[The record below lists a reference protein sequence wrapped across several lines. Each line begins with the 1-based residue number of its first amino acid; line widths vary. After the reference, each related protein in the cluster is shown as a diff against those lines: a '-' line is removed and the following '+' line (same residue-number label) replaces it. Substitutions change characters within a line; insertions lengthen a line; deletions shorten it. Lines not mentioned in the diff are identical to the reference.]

1 MCLLNSNVIYNI
13 VVNEG
18 VVMLT
23 SKEYIINS
31 TEMGSR
37 NQVFEL
43 IASNLRK
50 NEVAVD
56 EREVITKLIEREEMS
71 STGFEAG
78 IAIPHAKIEG
88 LDKPI
93 VTVVKTNDLT
103 WPSMDGNPT
112 NLILNIL
119 VPLDGGDDHLQILGA
134 LTRKLIDPSFVNS
147 LKESNDQETVE
158 LINGIEVKLSPKAQ
172 AAGSKGSFVAVTSCP
187 MGVAHTY
194 MSAESLEKAAVAMGY
209 NAKVETQGT
218 VGVENE
224 LTATDIENADFVIIA
239 ADRNV
244 ELDRFGGKK
253 LLSTGTKDAIN
264 NAEDVI
270 NRACDAPVQSG
281 EAKQAS
287 TDGNEIMKALMNGVS
302 HMLPLVVI
310 GGLFL
315 GLALGMGG
323 EPTAA
328 GLVIPDDSFWKVIES
343 IGSVGFTLM
352 IPVLAGYIA
361 YSLGD
366 RPALAPG
373 LIIGWIANNG
383 SFYGSEAS
391 TGFIGAIVGGI
402 MVGYFVRYFAR
413 IRLPKNLQSIMPIL
427 IIPLVTTFV
436 TSTIFILF
444 LGRPIASMFL
454 ALQNWLASFSP
465 EQMIIMG
472 LVLGFMIAI
481 DMGGPINKTAM
492 LFAIGM
498 IQAGHPEYMG
508 INGVAVATPS
518 IGIGLAT
525 LMRPKYYTEEERGAG
540 TASAIM
546 GCVGITEGAIPFAAA
561 HPKEVFPANILGA
574 MIGGAIAAFI
584 GIENV
589 VPHGGFVIA
598 LTGGIN
604 KPIAFCI
611 AIIIGA
617 LVTAFTANALM
628 ARKHKRLN
636 QN

>member
-1 MCLLNSNVIYNI
+1 MLTDKNFIIENSNITTRD
-13 VVNEG
+13 E
-18 VVMLT
+18 
-23 SKEYIINS
+23 
-31 TEMGSR
+31 
-37 NQVFEL
+37 VFEL
-43 IASNLRK
+43 IASNLVK
-50 NEVAVD
+50 NGMNINQQ
-56 EREVITKLIEREEMS
+56 EVIEKLNEREEMS

-78 IAIPHAKIEG
+78 IAIPHAKING
-88 LDKPI
+88 LSEPLI
-93 VTVVKTNDLT
+93 TVVKSGDIT

-119 VPLDGGDDHLQILGA
+119 VPVDGAADHLQILGA
-134 LTRKLIDPSFVNS
+134 LTRKLINPEFVQS
-147 LKESNDQETVE
+147 LKDSDSQQTVT
-158 LINGIEVKLSPKAQ
+158 LINSIDVKLSNSI
-172 AAGSKGSFVAVTSCP
+172 AGSKGSFVGVTSCP

-194 MSAESLEKAAVAMGY
+194 MSAESLEKMAVEMGY
-209 NAKVETQGT
+209 SAKIETQGT
-218 VGVENE
+218 VGVENK
-224 LTATDIENADFVIIA
+224 LTAKDIENADFVIIA

-244 ELDRFGGKK
+244 ELDRFGGKRVIQT
-253 LLSTGTKDAIN
+253 STKDAIKNPKGLIERGPDAKTLDADN
-264 NAEDVI
+264 NT
-270 NRACDAPVQSG
+270 S
-281 EAKQAS
+281 S
-287 TDGNEIMKALMNGVS
+287 TKDEGSNEIMKALMNGVS
-302 HMLPLVVI
+302 HMLPLVVV

-323 EPTAA
+323 EPTAS

-352 IPVLAGYIA
+352 IPVMAGYIA

-373 LIIGWIANNG
+373 LIIGWIANDG
-383 SFYGSEAS
+383 SFYGSDAS
-391 TGFIGAIVGGI
+391 TGFIGAIIGGI

-413 IRLPKNLQSIMPIL
+413 IKLPKNFQSVMPIL

-436 TSTIFILF
+436 TCSVFILF
-444 LGRPIASMFL
+444 LGRPIAAAFL
-454 ALQNWLASFSP
+454 GLQNWLASFSP

-498 IQAGHPEYMG
+498 ISAGHPEYMG

-525 LMRPKYYTEEERGAG
+525 MLRPKYYTEDERGAG

-561 HPKEVFPANILGA
+561 HPKEVFPANIIGA
-574 MIGGAIAAFI
+574 MVGGAIAAYM
-584 GIENV
+584 GIENI

-604 KPIAFCI
+604 KPLIFSI

-617 LVTAFTANALM
+617 LVTALIANVLM
-628 ARKHKRLN
+628 GRKYRRKLAEN
-636 QN
+636 N

>member
-1 MCLLNSNVIYNI
+1 
-13 VVNEG
+13 
-18 VVMLT
+18 MLT
-23 SKEYIINS
+23 NKQFIVENNNI
-31 TEMGSR
+31 TSR
-37 NQVFEL
+37 DHVFEL
-43 IASNLRK
+43 IANNLLANNVK
-50 NEVAVD
+50 IDIE
-56 EREVITKLIEREEMS
+56 EVISKLIEREEMS

-78 IAIPHAKIEG
+78 IAIPHAKLEG
-88 LDKPI
+88 LDTPLI
-93 VTVVKTNDLT
+93 TVVKSNDIN
-103 WPSMDGNPT
+103 WPSMDGKPT
-112 NLILNIL
+112 NLIINIL
-119 VPLDGGDDHLQILGA
+119 VPISGGDDHLQILGA
-134 LTRKLIDPSFVNS
+134 LTRKLINPEYVQS
-147 LKESNDQETVE
+147 LKTASRDEVVE
-158 LINGIEVKLSPKAQ
+158 LINGIDVKLSSTSQKVETE
-172 AAGSKGSFVAVTSCP
+172 GSFVAVTSCP

-194 MSAESLEKAAVAMGY
+194 MSAESLEQAAKELGC
-209 NAKVETQGT
+209 NAKIETQGT
-218 VGVENE
+218 VGVENK
-224 LTATDIENADFVIIA
+224 LSQADIDNADFVIVA

-244 ELDRFGGKK
+244 ELDRFYGKK
-253 LLSTGTKDAIN
+253 VIKTSTKDAIK
-264 NAEDVI
+264 NAKNLIE
-270 NRACDAPVQSG
+270 RGPDAKVLEG
-281 EAKQAS
+281 ESKS
-287 TDGNEIMKALMNGVS
+287 VSSSDGGSEIMKALMNGVS

-323 EPTAA
+323 EPTAN
-328 GLVIPDDSFWKVIES
+328 GLVIPDGSFWKVIES

-352 IPVLAGYIA
+352 IPVMAGYIA

-402 MVGYFVRYFAR
+402 MVGYFVRYFSR
-413 IRLPKNLQSIMPIL
+413 IKLPKNFQSIMPIL

-436 TSTIFILF
+436 TSAIFIF
-444 LGRPIASMFL
+444 ALGKPIAAIFIG
-454 ALQNWLASFSP
+454 LQNWLASFSP
-465 EQMIIMG
+465 EQMIVMG
-472 LVLGFMIAI
+472 MVLGFMIAI

-498 IQAGHPEYMG
+498 ISAGHPEYMG

-525 LMRPKYYTEEERGAG
+525 ILRPKYYSEEERGAG

-561 HPKEVFPANILGA
+561 HPKQVFPANIIGA
-574 MIGGAIAAFI
+574 MIGGSIAAFA
-584 GIENV
+584 GVENV

-604 KPIAFCI
+604 KPLVFCS

-617 LVTAFTANALM
+617 IITALIANGLM
-628 ARKHKRLN
+628 ARKFKDGIEK
-636 QN
+636 

>member
-1 MCLLNSNVIYNI
+1 
-13 VVNEG
+13 
-18 VVMLT
+18 MLT
-23 SKEYIINS
+23 NKNFVLDANGIN
-31 TEMGSR
+31 TR
-37 NQVFEL
+37 DDVFKLICENLKNNNIAIDNDEVIGKL
-43 IASNLRK
+43 IA
-50 NEVAVD
+50 
-56 EREVITKLIEREEMS
+56 REDQV

-78 IAIPHAKIEG
+78 IAIPHAKISGIE
-88 LDKPI
+88 KPF
-93 VTVVKTNDLT
+93 VTVVRTGNIN

-112 NLILNIL
+112 NLIINIL
-119 VPLDGGDDHLQILGA
+119 VPENSSDDHLKILGA
-134 LTRKLIDPSFVNS
+134 LTRKLIDPNFVS
-147 LKESNDQETVE
+147 DLKASNKEQTAE
-158 LINGIEVKLSPKAQ
+158 LINSIDVKISESGEAKSN
-172 AAGSKGSFVAVTSCP
+172 GKSFVAITSCP

-194 MSAESLEKAAVAMGY
+194 MAAESLEKTAVELGY
-209 NAKVETQGT
+209 DAKVETQGT

-224 LTATDIENADFVIIA
+224 LMPDDIEKADFVIVA

-244 ELDRFGGKK
+244 ELDRFAGKK
-253 LLSTGTKDAIN
+253 IVEVGTKTAIN
-264 NAEDVI
+264 NPKETI
-270 NRACDAPVQSG
+270 
-281 EAKQAS
+281 AKGDNAKVLDIDS
-287 TDGNEIMKALMNGVS
+287 HATSDEKDGNGEIMKALMNGVS
-302 HMLPLVVI
+302 HMLPLVVV

-323 EPTAA
+323 EPTAT

-352 IPVLAGYIA
+352 IPVMAGYIA

-373 LIIGWIANNG
+373 LIIGWIANDG
-383 SFYGSEAS
+383 SFYGSEAA

-402 MVGYFVRYFAR
+402 MVGYFVRYFSR
-413 IRLPKNLQSIMPIL
+413 IKLPKNLQSIMPIL

-444 LGRPIASMFL
+444 LGRPIAALFL
-454 ALQNWLASFSP
+454 GLQNWLAGLSA
-465 EQMIIMG
+465 EQMVVMG
-472 LVLGFMIAI
+472 MILGFMIAI

-498 IQAGHPEYMG
+498 IQAGNPEYMG

-525 LMRPKYYTEEERGAG
+525 LMKPKYYSEDERAAG

-561 HPKEVFPANILGA
+561 HPKQVFPANIIGA
-574 MIGGAIAAFI
+574 MIGGAIAGFF
-584 GIENV
+584 GITNV

-604 KPIAFCI
+604 KPLIFFI

-617 LVTAFTANALM
+617 LVTAFIANFLM
-628 ARKHKRLN
+628 ARKYKKLELAEN
-636 QN
+636 S

>member
-1 MCLLNSNVIYNI
+1 
-13 VVNEG
+13 
-18 VVMLT
+18 MLT
-23 SKEYIINS
+23 SKEYIINNS
-31 TEMGSR
+31 SMKNR
-37 NQVFEL
+37 DQVFEL
-43 IASNLRK
+43 IANNLK
-50 NEVAVD
+50 SENSAID
-56 EREVITKLIEREEMS
+56 EQEVITKLIEREEMS

-88 LDKPI
+88 LTKPI
-93 VTVVKTNDLT
+93 VTVVKTNDLD

-119 VPLDGGDDHLQILGA
+119 VPINGGDDHLQILGA
-134 LTRKLIDPSFVNS
+134 LTRKLIDPSFVS
-147 LKESNDQETVE
+147 QLKASTDSETVE
-158 LINGIEVKLSPKAQ
+158 LINNINVELSADKQ
-172 AAGSKGSFVAVTSCP
+172 VESTKGSFVAVTSCP

-194 MSAESLEKAAVAMGY
+194 MSAESLEKTAALLGY
-209 NAKVETQGT
+209 QAKVETQGT

-224 LTATDIENADFVIIA
+224 LTSADIENADFVIIA

-244 ELDRFGGKK
+244 ELDRFGGKRV
-253 LLSTGTKDAIN
+253 LSTGTKDAIN
-264 NAEDVI
+264 HPQEVIERAQNADFQEG
-270 NRACDAPVQSG
+270 S
-281 EAKQAS
+281 AKTAS
-287 TDGNEIMKALMNGVS
+287 NDGNEIMKALMNGVS

-323 EPTAA
+323 EPTAT

-373 LIIGWIANNG
+373 LIIGWVANNG

-413 IRLPKNLQSIMPIL
+413 IKLPKNLQSIMPIL
-427 IIPLVTTFV
+427 IIPLVSTFV
-436 TSTIFILF
+436 TCTVFILF
-444 LGRPIASMFL
+444 LGRPIASMFV

-525 LMRPKYYTEEERGAG
+525 LMRPKYYTEDERGAG

-561 HPKEVFPANILGA
+561 HPKEVFPANVIGA

-589 VPHGGFVIA
+589 VPHGGFVIV

-604 KPIAFCI
+604 KPLAFCI

-617 LVTAFTANALM
+617 LVTAFIANGLM
-628 ARKHKRLN
+628 ARKYRRLQAQTN
-636 QN
+636 A

>member
-1 MCLLNSNVIYNI
+1 
-13 VVNEG
+13 
-18 VVMLT
+18 MLT
-23 SKEYIINS
+23 SLEYILNIDS
-31 TEMGSR
+31 VSKRDE
-37 NQVFEL
+37 VFTA
-43 IASNLRK
+43 IATNLSK
-50 NEVAVD
+50 NGVDVNVD
-56 EREVITKLIEREEMS
+56 EVVNKLIEREEMS

-78 IAIPHAKIEG
+78 IAIPHAKVTG
-88 LDKPI
+88 LDKPMI
-93 VTVVKTNDLT
+93 TVVRTNDLN
-103 WPSMDGNPT
+103 WPSMDGAPT
-112 NLILNIL
+112 NLIINIL
-119 VPLDGGDDHLQILGA
+119 VPVNGGDDHLQILGA
-134 LTRKLIDPSFVNS
+134 LTRKLIDSEFVSS
-147 LKESNDQETVE
+147 LKTSSDGEVVE
-158 LINGIEVKLSPKAQ
+158 LINGIDVQLTSDNKVVGTS
-172 AAGSKGSFVAVTSCP
+172 GSFVAVTSCP

-194 MSAESLEKAAVAMGY
+194 MSAESLEKAAKELGY
-209 NAKVETQGT
+209 TAKVETQGT
-218 VGVENE
+218 VGAENV
-224 LTATDIENADFVIIA
+224 LTSEDIANADFVIIA
-239 ADRNV
+239 ADRNI
-244 ELDRFGGKK
+244 ELDRFADKK
-253 LLSTGTKDAIN
+253 MIETSTKDAIK
-264 NAEDVI
+264 NAKDLI
-270 NRACDAPVQSG
+270 NKGSDAKVYEGSG
-281 EAKQAS
+281 ETVKV
-287 TDGNEIMKALMNGVS
+287 DKGGNEIMKALMNGVS
-302 HMLPLVVI
+302 HMLPLVVV

-323 EPTAA
+323 EPTAN

-352 IPVLAGYIA
+352 IPVMAGYIA

-391 TGFIGAIVGGI
+391 TGFIGAIIGGI

-413 IRLPKNLQSIMPIL
+413 IRLPKNFQSVMPIL

-436 TSTIFILF
+436 TSSVFILL
-444 LGRPIASMFL
+444 LGRPIAAAFL
-454 ALQNWLASFSP
+454 GLQNWLASFSP

-498 IQAGHPEYMG
+498 ISAGHPEYMG

-561 HPKEVFPANILGA
+561 HPKEVFPANIIGA
-574 MIGGAIAAFI
+574 MVGGAIAAYV

-604 KPIAFCI
+604 KPLIFSI

-617 LVTAFTANALM
+617 LVTAIIANVLM
-628 ARKHKRLN
+628 ARKYKKLN
-636 QN
+636 S

>member
-1 MCLLNSNVIYNI
+1 
-13 VVNEG
+13 
-18 VVMLT
+18 MLT
-23 SKEYIINS
+23 NIKFILENK
-31 TEMGSR
+31 TLDNR

-43 IASNLRK
+43 IANNL
-50 NEVAVD
+50 NEQGVKVD
-56 EREVITKLIEREEMS
+56 NQEVITKLIEREEMS

-88 LDKPI
+88 LDKPLI
-93 VTVVKTNDLT
+93 TVVRTNDLS
-103 WPSMDGNPT
+103 WPSMDGKPT

-119 VPLDGGDDHLQILGA
+119 VPIGCGDDHLQILGA
-134 LTRKLIDPSFVNS
+134 LTRKLVDSEFVAALKTSSDEQVVEMINSID
-147 LKESNDQETVE
+147 
-158 LINGIEVKLSPKAQ
+158 VKLSKPQ
-172 AAGSKGSFVAVTSCP
+172 PNAGIKGSFVAVTSCP

-194 MSAESLEKAAVAMGY
+194 MAAESLEKMALELGY
-209 NAKVETQGT
+209 KAQVETQGT
-218 VGVENE
+218 VGVEHE
-224 LTATDIENADFVIIA
+224 LTPADIENADFVIIA

-244 ELDRFGGKK
+244 ELDRFGSKK
-253 LLSTGTKDAIN
+253 LIQTSTKEAISHP
-264 NAEDVI
+264 EDIILRGDKANVYVG
-270 NRACDAPVQSG
+270 NGKAAPKNEG
-281 EAKQAS
+281 
-287 TDGNEIMKALMNGVS
+287 GNEIMKALMNGVS
-302 HMLPLVVI
+302 HMLPLVVV

-323 EPTAA
+323 EPTAS

-343 IGSVGFTLM
+343 IGVVGFTLM
-352 IPVLAGYIA
+352 IPVMSGYIA

-383 SFYGSEAS
+383 SFYGSDAS
-391 TGFIGAIVGGI
+391 TGFIGAIIGGI

-413 IRLPKNLQSIMPIL
+413 IKLPKNFQAVMPIL

-444 LGRPIASMFL
+444 LGRPIAAAFL
-454 ALQNWLASFSP
+454 GLQNWLASFSS
-465 EQMIIMG
+465 EQMIVMG
-472 LVLGFMIAI
+472 IILGFMIAI
-481 DMGGPINKTAM
+481 DMGGPVNKTAM

-498 IQAGHPEYMG
+498 ISAGHPEYMG

-525 LMRPKYYTEEERGAG
+525 MIRPKYYTEDERGAG
-540 TASAIM
+540 TASALM

-561 HPKEVFPANILGA
+561 HPKEVFPANLIGA
-574 MIGGAIAAFI
+574 MVGGAIAAYM
-584 GIENV
+584 GIENI
-589 VPHGGFVIA
+589 VPHGGFIIA

-604 KPIAFCI
+604 KPIIFSI

-617 LVTAFTANALM
+617 LVTALIANVLM
-628 ARKHKRLN
+628 GRRYRKLN
-636 QN
+636 S

>member
-1 MCLLNSNVIYNI
+1 
-13 VVNEG
+13 
-18 VVMLT
+18 MLT
-23 SKEYIINS
+23 SKEYIINNNS
-31 TEMGSR
+31 MNNR
-37 NQVFEL
+37 NQVFDL
-43 IASNLRK
+43 IAKNLK
-50 NEVAVD
+50 KQNNAID
-56 EREVITKLIEREEMS
+56 EQEVITKLIEREEMS
-71 STGFEAG
+71 STGFEVG

-88 LDKPI
+88 LIKPI
-93 VTVVKTNDLT
+93 VTVVKTNDLD

-119 VPLDGGDDHLQILGA
+119 VPINGGDDHLQILGA
-134 LTRKLIDPSFVNS
+134 LTRKLIDPSFVS
-147 LKESNDQETVE
+147 KLKASTDSETVE
-158 LINGIEVKLSPKAQ
+158 LINNINVELSADKQ
-172 AAGSKGSFVAVTSCP
+172 VEGTKGSFVAVTSCP

-194 MSAESLEKAAVAMGY
+194 MSAESLEKTAAILGY
-209 NAKVETQGT
+209 QAKVETQGT

-224 LTATDIENADFVIIA
+224 LTSTDIENADFVIIA

-244 ELDRFGGKK
+244 ELDRFGGKRV
-253 LLSTGTKDAIN
+253 LSTGTKDAIN
-264 NAEDVI
+264 HPQEVI
-270 NRACDAPVQSG
+270 KRAQSADYQEG
-281 EAKQAS
+281 GAKRANN
-287 TDGNEIMKALMNGVS
+287 DGNEIMKALMNGVS

-323 EPTAA
+323 EPTAT

-413 IRLPKNLQSIMPIL
+413 IKLPKNLQSIMPIL
-427 IIPLVTTFV
+427 IIPLVSTFV
-436 TSTIFILF
+436 TCTVFILF
-444 LGRPIASMFL
+444 LGRPIASMFV

-525 LMRPKYYTEEERGAG
+525 LMRPKYYTEDERGAG

-561 HPKEVFPANILGA
+561 HPKEVFPANIIGA

-604 KPIAFCI
+604 KPLAFCI

-617 LVTAFTANALM
+617 LVTAFIANSLM
-628 ARKHKRLN
+628 ARKYRRLQAN
-636 QN
+636 A

>member
-1 MCLLNSNVIYNI
+1 
-13 VVNEG
+13 
-18 VVMLT
+18 MLT
-23 SKEYIINS
+23 KIEYVLEAANFNNKNDVFKKIAENLVANELDINS
-31 TEMGSR
+31 QE
-37 NQVFEL
+37 
-43 IASNLRK
+43 I
-50 NEVAVD
+50 
-56 EREVITKLIEREEMS
+56 ITKLNEREEMS
-71 STGFEAG
+71 STGFESG
-78 IAIPHAKIEG
+78 IAIPHAKISG
-88 LDKPI
+88 LNEPI
-93 VTVVKTNDLT
+93 VTIVRSNDIN

-119 VPLDGGDDHLQILGA
+119 VPEDGGESHLEILGA
-134 LTRKLIDPSFVNS
+134 LTRKLIDPNFVNE
-147 LKESNDQETVE
+147 LKTSNKQEVVK
-158 LINGIEVKLSPKAQ
+158 LINDIEVNLKPKKQ
-172 AAGSKGSFVAVTSCP
+172 KEEIKGFFVAVTSCP

-194 MSAESLEKAAVAMGY
+194 MSAESLEKTAAELGY
-209 NAKVETQGT
+209 GCMIETQGT

-224 LTATDIENADFVIIA
+224 LTASDVEKADFVIIA

-244 ELDRFGGKK
+244 ELDRFNQKK
-253 LLSTGTKDAIN
+253 LIQTSTKEAIS
-264 NAEDVI
+264 DPQQLI
-270 NRACDAPVQSG
+270 KRGSSAPVYEGTTVKSD
-281 EAKQAS
+281 S
-287 TDGNEIMKALMNGVS
+287 VSSGNEIMKALMNGVS
-302 HMLPLVVI
+302 HMLPLVVV

-315 GLALGMGG
+315 GLALGIGG
-323 EPTAA
+323 EATAS
-328 GLVIPDDSFWKVIES
+328 GLVVPDDSFWKVIEN
-343 IGSVGFTLM
+343 IGVVGFTLM
-352 IPVLAGYIA
+352 IPVLSGYIA

-391 TGFIGAIVGGI
+391 TGFIGAIIGGI
-402 MVGYFVRYFAR
+402 MVGYFVRYFAQ
-413 IRLPKNLQSIMPIL
+413 IKLNKHLQSVMPIL

-444 LGRPIASMFL
+444 LGRPIASLFV

-498 IQAGHPEYMG
+498 ISAGHPEYMG

-525 LMRPKYYTEEERGAG
+525 MLRPKYYTEDERGAG

-561 HPKEVFPANILGA
+561 HPKEVFPANIIGA
-574 MIGGAIAAFI
+574 MVGGAIAAYM
-584 GIENV
+584 GIENI

-604 KPIAFCI
+604 KPLIFSI

-617 LVTAFTANALM
+617 IVTAIIANVLM
-628 ARKHKRLN
+628 GIKYRKSISN
-636 QN
+636 

>member
-1 MCLLNSNVIYNI
+1 
-13 VVNEG
+13 
-18 VVMLT
+18 MLT
-23 SKEYIINS
+23 NINYIIDSSSFENKQ
-31 TEMGSR
+31 
-37 NQVFEL
+37 QVFEK
-43 IASNLRK
+43 IASNLVA
-50 NEVAVD
+50 NEIKVDKDEVVA
-56 EREVITKLIEREEMS
+56 KLNEREEMS

-78 IAIPHAKIEG
+78 IAIPHAKISG
-88 LDKPI
+88 LDQPI
-93 VTVVKTNDLT
+93 VSVVRSNDID
-103 WPSMDGNPT
+103 WQSMDGQPT

-119 VPLDGGDDHLQILGA
+119 VPDGAGEKHLEILGA
-134 LTRKLIDPSFVNS
+134 LTRKLIDPNFVS
-147 LKESNDQETVE
+147 ELKTSSKEQIVT
-158 LINGIEVKLSPKAQ
+158 LINGIEVDLKPINTSFEV
-172 AAGSKGSFVAVTSCP
+172 KGSFVAVTSCP

-194 MSAESLEKAAVAMGY
+194 MSAESLEQAAAELGY
-209 NAKVETQGT
+209 SSKVETQGT
-218 VGVENE
+218 VGVENK
-224 LTATDIENADFVIIA
+224 LTDEEIDNADFVIIA

-244 ELDRFGGKK
+244 ELDRFNGKK
-253 LLSTGTKDAIN
+253 VIQTSTKEAISN
-264 NAEDVI
+264 PQELIKRGNKAGIYEGSNTAVKSA
-270 NRACDAPVQSG
+270 N
-281 EAKQAS
+281 
-287 TDGNEIMKALMNGVS
+287 DGNEIMKALMNGVS
-302 HMLPLVVI
+302 HMLPLVVV

-315 GLALGMGG
+315 GLALGIGG
-323 EPTAA
+323 EATAN
-328 GLVIPDDSFWKVIES
+328 GLVVPDDSFWKIIEN
-343 IGSVGFTLM
+343 IGVVGFTLM

-391 TGFIGAIVGGI
+391 TGFIGAIIGGI

-413 IRLPKNLQSIMPIL
+413 IKLNKHLQSVMPIL

-436 TSTIFILF
+436 TSTVFILF
-444 LGRPIASMFL
+444 LGRPIAAGFVM
-454 ALQNWLASFSP
+454 LQNWLASFSP

-498 IQAGHPEYMG
+498 ISAGHPEYMG

-525 LMRPKYYTEEERGAG
+525 IMRPKYYTEDERGAG

-561 HPKEVFPANILGA
+561 HPKEVFPANIIGA
-574 MIGGAIAAFI
+574 MVGGAIAAYM
-584 GIENV
+584 GIENI

-604 KPIAFCI
+604 KPLIFSI

-617 LVTAFTANALM
+617 LVTAIIANVLM
-628 ARKHKRLN
+628 GIKYKKN
-636 QN
+636 N

>member
-1 MCLLNSNVIYNI
+1 M
-13 VVNEG
+13 
-18 VVMLT
+18 
-23 SKEYIINS
+23 SKLKS
-31 TEMGSR
+31 CSD
-37 NQVFEL
+37 
-43 IASNLRK
+43 A
-50 NEVAVD
+50 EV
-56 EREVITKLIEREEMS
+56 
-71 STGFEAG
+71 
-78 IAIPHAKIEG
+78 
-88 LDKPI
+88 
-93 VTVVKTNDLT
+93 
-103 WPSMDGNPT
+103 
-112 NLILNIL
+112 
-119 VPLDGGDDHLQILGA
+119 
-134 LTRKLIDPSFVNS
+134 
-147 LKESNDQETVE
+147 VE
-158 LINGIEVKLSPKAQ
+158 LINGIDVQLASNNEVVNTT
-172 AAGSKGSFVAVTSCP
+172 GSFVTVTSCP

-194 MSAESLEKAAVAMGY
+194 MSAESLEKAAKELGY
-209 NAKVETQGT
+209 TAKVETQGT
-218 VGVENE
+218 VGAENVLSNE
-224 LTATDIENADFVIIA
+224 DIANADFVIIA
-239 ADRNV
+239 ADRNI
-244 ELDRFGGKK
+244 ELDRFAGKK
-253 LLSTGTKDAIN
+253 MIETSTKDAIK
-264 NAEDVI
+264 NAKDLI
-270 NRACDAPVQSG
+270 NKGNEANVYEGNG
-281 EAKQAS
+281 ETKKADKG
-287 TDGNEIMKALMNGVS
+287 GNEIMKALMNGVS
-302 HMLPLVVI
+302 HMLPLVVV

-323 EPTAA
+323 EPTAN

-343 IGSVGFTLM
+343 IASVGFTLM
-352 IPVLAGYIA
+352 IPVMAGYIA

-383 SFYGSEAS
+383 SFYGSEVS
-391 TGFIGAIVGGI
+391 TGFIGAIIGGI

-413 IRLPKNLQSIMPIL
+413 IRLPKNFQSVMPIL

-436 TSTIFILF
+436 TSSVFILLLGRLIAAAF
-444 LGRPIASMFL
+444 LG
-454 ALQNWLASFSP
+454 LQNWLVSFSP

-498 IQAGHPEYMG
+498 ISAGHPEYMG

-561 HPKEVFPANILGA
+561 HPKEVFPANIIGA
-574 MIGGAIAAFI
+574 MVGGAIAAYV

-604 KPIAFCI
+604 KPLIFSI

-617 LVTAFTANALM
+617 LVTAIIANVLM
-628 ARKHKRLN
+628 VRKYKKLN
-636 QN
+636 S

>member
-1 MCLLNSNVIYNI
+1 
-13 VVNEG
+13 
-18 VVMLT
+18 MLT
-23 SKEYIINS
+23 SREFII
-31 TEMGSR
+31 E
-37 NQVFEL
+37 NQDLTTRDDVFRA
-43 IASNLRK
+43 IAKNLTL
-50 NEVAVD
+50 NGIDVSEEEVFN
-56 EREVITKLIEREEMS
+56 KLVEREELS

-78 IAIPHAKIEG
+78 IAIPHGKIEG
-88 LDKPI
+88 LKQPI
-93 VTVVKTNDLT
+93 ITVVKPAGIN
-103 WPSMDGNPT
+103 WPSMDQKPT
-112 NLILNIL
+112 DLVLNIL
-119 VPLDGGDDHLQILGA
+119 VPTNGADDHLQILGA
-134 LTRKLIDPSFVNS
+134 LTRKLINNEFVS
-147 LKESNDQETVE
+147 QLKASNADETVE
-158 LINGIEVKLSPKAQ
+158 LINSIDVDLT
-172 AAGSKGSFVAVTSCP
+172 SKQEAKKTIGSFVAVTSCP

-194 MSAESLEKAAVAMGY
+194 MSAESLEIAAKEMGY
-209 NAKVETQGT
+209 IAKVETQGT
-218 VGVENE
+218 VGVENK
-224 LTATDIENADFVIIA
+224 LTAEDIENADFVIIA

-253 LLSTGTKDAIN
+253 LLSTTTKDAIS
-264 NAEDVI
+264 NAEAVI
-270 NRACDAPVQSG
+270 TRAKDANVQDKG
-281 EAKQAS
+281 TAS
-287 TDGNEIMKALMNGVS
+287 KAQDNGGNEIMKALMNGVS
-302 HMLPLVVI
+302 YMLPLVVV

-323 EPTAA
+323 EPTAN

-373 LIIGWIANNG
+373 LIIGWVANNG

-391 TGFIGAIVGGI
+391 TGFIGAIIGGI

-413 IRLPKNLQSIMPIL
+413 IKLPKNLQSVMPIL

-436 TSTIFILF
+436 TCTAFILF
-444 LGRPIASMFL
+444 LGRPIANMFV
-454 ALQNWLASFSP
+454 ALQNWLGGFSP

-472 LVLGFMIAI
+472 MVLGFMIAI

-525 LMRPKYYTEEERGAG
+525 LMRPKYYTEDERGAG

-561 HPKEVFPANILGA
+561 HPKQVFPANVIGA
-574 MIGGAIAAFI
+574 MIGGAIAAYI

-604 KPIAFCI
+604 KPLAFCL

-617 LVTAFTANALM
+617 LVTAFIANFLM
-628 ARKHKRLN
+628 AKKYRKM
-636 QN
+636 QA

>member
-1 MCLLNSNVIYNI
+1 
-13 VVNEG
+13 
-18 VVMLT
+18 MLT
-23 SKEYIINS
+23 NINFVLES
-31 TEMGSR
+31 QTLASR
-37 NQVFEL
+37 DQVFEL
-43 IASNLRK
+43 IANNLQ
-50 NEVAVD
+50 NQGVGVD
-56 EREVITKLIEREEMS
+56 SANVIAKLIEREEMS

-88 LDKPI
+88 LDQPLI
-93 VTVVKTNDLT
+93 TVVRTNDLN

-112 NLILNIL
+112 NLIINIL
-119 VPLDGGDDHLQILGA
+119 VPIGGGDDHLQILGA
-134 LTRKLIDPSFVNS
+134 LTRKLINPEFVS
-147 LKESNDQETVE
+147 ALKTSSDQEVVE
-158 LINGIEVKLSPKAQ
+158 LINGIDVKLSSGDQ
-172 AAGSKGSFVAVTSCP
+172 ASGSKGSFVAVTSCP

-194 MSAESLEKAAVAMGY
+194 MSAESLEQMASELGY
-209 NAKVETQGT
+209 AAKVETQGT
-218 VGVENE
+218 VGVENK
-224 LTATDIENADFVIIA
+224 LSAADIADADFVIIA

-244 ELDRFGGKK
+244 ELDRFDGKK
-253 LLSTGTKDAIN
+253 LIQTSTKDAIS
-264 NAEDVI
+264 NAKGLIERGDS
-270 NRACDAPVQSG
+270 APVYEGNGTAAPAQEG
-281 EAKQAS
+281 
-287 TDGNEIMKALMNGVS
+287 GNEIMKALMNGVS
-302 HMLPLVVI
+302 HMLPLVVV

-323 EPTAA
+323 EPTAN

-352 IPVLAGYIA
+352 IPVMAGYIA

-373 LIIGWIANNG
+373 LIIGWIANDG
-383 SFYGSEAS
+383 SFYGSAAS

-413 IRLPKNLQSIMPIL
+413 IKLPKNFQSVMPIL

-436 TSTIFILF
+436 TCTVFILF
-444 LGRPIASMFL
+444 LGRPIAAAFL
-454 ALQNWLASFSP
+454 GLQNWLASFSP

-498 IQAGHPEYMG
+498 ISAGHPEYMG

-525 LMRPKYYTEEERGAG
+525 MLKPKYYTEDERGAG

-561 HPKEVFPANILGA
+561 HPKEVFPANIIGA
-574 MIGGAIAAFI
+574 MVGGAIAAYM
-584 GIENV
+584 GIENI

-604 KPIAFCI
+604 KPLVFSI

-617 LVTAFTANALM
+617 LVTALIANFLMGRKYRRNQAL
-628 ARKHKRLN
+628 N
-636 QN
+636 S

>member
-1 MCLLNSNVIYNI
+1 MI
-13 VVNEG
+13 
-18 VVMLT
+18 T
-23 SKEYIINS
+23 KKEFIIENKQLQK
-31 TEMGSR
+31 R
-37 NQVFEL
+37 DDVFAAIADNL
-43 IASNLRK
+43 IAQNIK
-50 NEVAVD
+50 VD
-56 EREVITKLIEREEMS
+56 RQEVINKLIEREELT
-71 STGFEAG
+71 STGFESG
-78 IAIPHAKIEG
+78 IAIPHAKITG
-88 LDKPI
+88 LDKPLI
-93 VTVVKTNDLT
+93 TVVKPAEIN

-112 NLILNIL
+112 DLVLNIL
-119 VPLDGGDDHLQILGA
+119 VPLNGADSHLQILGA
-134 LTRKLIDPSFVNS
+134 LTRKLINPEFVKE
-147 LKESNDQETVE
+147 LKESDTDTTVK
-158 LINGIEVKLSPKAQ
+158 LINSIDVEYSTPNEDMYSTK
-172 AAGSKGSFVAVTSCP
+172 SFVAITSCP

-194 MSAESLEKAAVAMGY
+194 MAAESLELAAKELGY
-209 NAKVETQGT
+209 LAKVETQGT
-218 VGVENE
+218 VGVENK
-224 LTATDIENADFVIIA
+224 LTKAEIEEADFVIIA

-244 ELDRFGGKK
+244 ELDRFNNKK
-253 LLSTGTKDAIN
+253 LINIGTKEAISDA
-264 NAEDVI
+264 ESVI
-270 NRACDAPVQSG
+270 NRGESATIYSG
-281 EAKQAS
+281 NS
-287 TDGNEIMKALMNGVS
+287 TSKVEDDGGNEIMKALMNGVS
-302 HMLPLVVI
+302 HMLPLVVV

-323 EPTAA
+323 EPTAQ
-328 GLVIPDDSFWKVIES
+328 GLVIPEDSFWKVIES

-373 LIIGWIANNG
+373 LIIGWVANNG

-391 TGFIGAIVGGI
+391 TGFIGAIIGGI

-413 IRLPKNLQSIMPIL
+413 IKLPKNLQSIMPIL

-436 TSTIFILF
+436 TCSAFILF
-444 LGRPIASMFL
+444 LGRPIAAMFL
-454 ALQNWLASFSP
+454 ALQNWLGSFSP

-525 LMRPKYYTEEERGAG
+525 LMRPKYYTEDERGAG

-561 HPKEVFPANILGA
+561 HPKQVFPANIIGA
-574 MIGGAIAAFI
+574 MIGGAIAAYI

-604 KPIAFCI
+604 KPLAFCF

-617 LVTAFTANALM
+617 LITAFVANFLM
-628 ARKHKRLN
+628 AKKYKAQMKAN
-636 QN
+636 

>member
-1 MCLLNSNVIYNI
+1 MITSREFIIENKELKSRDDVFAIIADNLISNNI
-13 VVNEG
+13 Q
-18 VVMLT
+18 
-23 SKEYIINS
+23 ID
-31 TEMGSR
+31 R
-37 NQVFEL
+37 
-43 IASNLRK
+43 
-50 NEVAVD
+50 NEV
-56 EREVITKLIEREEMS
+56 INKLIEREELS

-78 IAIPHAKIEG
+78 IAIPHAKING
-88 LDKPI
+88 LDKPLI
-93 VTVVKTNDLT
+93 TVVKPSKIN
-103 WPSMDGNPT
+103 WPSMDGEPT
-112 NLILNIL
+112 DLVLNIL
-119 VPLDGGDDHLQILGA
+119 VPLDGADDHLQILGA
-134 LTRKLIDPSFVNS
+134 LTRKLINPEFVNQ
-147 LKESNDQETVE
+147 LKMSDADETVE
-158 LINGIEVKLSPKAQ
+158 LINSIDVDLTKKEQQVKNNV
-172 AAGSKGSFVAVTSCP
+172 SFVAITSCP

-194 MSAESLEKAAVAMGY
+194 MAAESLEIAAKELGY
-209 NAKVETQGT
+209 TAKVETQGT
-218 VGVENE
+218 VGVENK
-224 LTATDIENADFVIIA
+224 LTAEEIEKAEFVIIA

-244 ELDRFGGKK
+244 ETDRFGGKK
-253 LLSTGTKDAIN
+253 LLSTSTKDAIS
-264 NAEDVI
+264 NAEAVI
-270 NRACDAPVQSG
+270 NRGKDAKVHTSNSD
-281 EAKQAS
+281 AKVENGN
-287 TDGNEIMKALMNGVS
+287 GNEIMKALMNGVS
-302 HMLPLVVI
+302 HMLPLVVV

-323 EPTAA
+323 EPTSQ

-373 LIIGWIANNG
+373 LIIGWVANNG

-391 TGFIGAIVGGI
+391 TGFIGAIIGGI

-413 IRLPKNLQSIMPIL
+413 VKLPKNLQSIMPIL

-436 TSTIFILF
+436 TCTAFILF
-444 LGRPIASMFL
+444 LGRPIASMFV
-454 ALQNWLASFSP
+454 ALQNWLGSFSP

-525 LMRPKYYTEEERGAG
+525 LMRPKYYTEDERGAG

-561 HPKEVFPANILGA
+561 HPKQVFPANVIGA
-574 MIGGAIAAFI
+574 MIGGAIAAYI

-604 KPIAFCI
+604 KPLAFCL

-617 LVTAFTANALM
+617 LVTAFIANFLM
-628 ARKHKRLN
+628 ARKYTNKN
-636 QN
+636 K